1 MHVLRVGGA
10 ENFGIQFWALFAFRR
25 RCAPP
30 KFLASNFGHS
40 FLARFLNILRFRTK
54 PNFLSE
60 TLGAQ
65 FLSSEILKAHFLN
78 KTVSYMREPTVGHLA
93 THLKRK
99 FDFNGLL
106 LHSYLFL

>member
-25 RCAPP
+25 RAAPP

-78 KTVSYMREPTVGHLA
+78 KTVSYMREPTVLW
-93 THLKRK
+93 
-99 FDFNGLL
+99 DFADIPY
-106 LHSYLFL
+106 HT